1 MSSKRLEDGY
11 SIVDKENIHIVNV
24 ISGSIRVT
32 KEITKELISE
42 KDQIFNFILHRS
54 EDGNDDSSDIAL
66 EVIVKAGQTIGT
78 AQVDNLKRGTY
89 TLVEQPNEKYS
100 VRDITIEDDTN
111 CYAVKQVPSATFHM
125 GYDQNNLNVIGK
137 TGTDHYTSYTGTPNG
152 VFGAAK
158 VINEKTVYYGELPVT
173 KLWSGADTTGDDK
186 TVFVVLYQNTESGEQ
201 LVLDYNGNARL
212 LKLNAQNRFKGTF
225 KVPLPEKGSKVEE
238 QGYFVREVS
247 GIGSTADDRQTA
259 VLENDGTTILY
270 YQSVVGEEGLITY
283 SNRQYIVTYE
293 IDETT
298 GAVTVT
304 NHATVSLPATGGAGT
319 NMYTFSGLAIV
330 LIVTLIYGYIHFYR
344 RKKGGGT

>member
-1 MSSKRLEDGY
+1 MEDG
-11 SIVDKENIHIVNV
+11 
-24 ISGSIRVT
+24 
-32 KEITKELISE
+32 EIWP
-42 KDQIFNFILHRS
+42 
-54 EDGNDDSSDIAL
+54 L
-66 EVIVKAGQTIGT
+66 EVTIAPGESSGT
-78 AQVDNLKRGTY
+78 VTAENLPRGTY
-89 TLVEQPNEKYS
+89 VLTEQDNEVYRIRS
-100 VRDITIEDDTN
+100 LEIGPDTN
-111 CYAVKQVPSATFHM
+111 CYAALEDKSAVFHM
-125 GYDQNNLNVIGK
+125 GNDPEDKNVIGK
-137 TGTDHYTSYTGTPNG
+137 LPGDYYTSYTGTPNG
-152 VFGAAK
+152 VYGEAI
-158 VINEKTVYYGELPVT
+158 VVNEKTVYYGELPVT

-186 TVFVVLYQNTESGEQ
+186 TVFVVLYQNTDSGEQ